1 MTYDQYRGRF
11 KKVMTYLGIN
21 HTPHEARHTFISCA
35 KHFRVDDNLLKV
47 IVGHK
52 IKDVTEAVYT
62 HRPFSD
68 YEEAVSVISYD
79 GDDIA
84 YDSID
89 AEWD

>member
-11 KKVMTYLGIN
+11 KKVMSRIGTV

-35 KHFRVDDNLLKV
+35 KHYKMDNNLLKA

-52 IKDVTEAVYT
+52 ITDITEEVYT
-62 HRPFSD
+62 HRPYSD
-68 YEEAVSVISYD
+68 YEGAVSLISYD
-79 GDDIA
+79 GDDIE
-84 YDSID
+84 YESID